1 METQK
6 INTKKQILRKQIREK
21 NAHLDPEYCLWAD
34 KRIREWILNWKYFQK
49 AETIFCFVGTAGTK
63 IPP

>member
-21 NAHLDPEYCLWAD
+21 TLIW
-34 KRIREWILNWKYFQK
+34 IRS
-49 AETIFCFVGTAGTK
+49 TAFGQ
-63 IPP
+63 ISVSGNGF

>member
-34 KRIREWILNWKYFQK
+34 KRIREWILNWIK
-49 AETIFCFVGTAGTK
+49 ALY
-63 IPP
+63 

>member
-21 NAHLDPEYCLWAD
+21 NAHLDPEAPAL
-34 KRIREWILNWKYFQK
+34 
-49 AETIFCFVGTAGTK
+49 
-63 IPP
+63 

>member
-21 NAHLDPEYCLWAD
+21 
-34 KRIREWILNWKYFQK
+34 KRSSGSGVLPLGR
-49 AETIFCFVGTAGTK
+49 
-63 IPP
+63 